1 MFGTVVFCTWDFF
14 FLRYCLVRSLHY
26 ASGNFDT
33 NTVKESTQVW
43 SAAQL
48 SQGHFSF
55 SLLMLSASHLRFPN
69 NYGELRRQF
78 KSLFR
83 LGVWFQGNVLPQG
96 PVFNPQHGGGGGGR
110 REEKESLT
118 VCVLRGKRSKD
129 QKICLQHR
137 SSVNLFRRK
146 CFMNLCVT
154 QIWVDEW

>member
-1 MFGTVVFCTWDFF
+1 MKCCLSSHVGMLIVYIRSVLLSSSGRSIFASFYYYKACPCLELWYFVLGIFFF

-43 SAAQL
+43 SAAQQ

-83 LGVWFQGNVLPQG
+83 LGV
-96 PVFNPQHGGGGGGR
+96 
-110 REEKESLT
+110 
-118 VCVLRGKRSKD
+118 
-129 QKICLQHR
+129 
-137 SSVNLFRRK
+137 
-146 CFMNLCVT
+146 
-154 QIWVDEW
+154 